1 MSEPWYRT
9 SPALLEV
16 DRQRVLQVQPKLV
29 LIDTGDAVLF
39 RGPFL
44 IEECGKVHEQFD
56 VEIEISRKSQVDIP
70 VVREV
75 AGRIP
80 RQLDPH
86 HVIKDDGTLCV
97 VLPEAY
103 WYNYPKGLRL
113 DAFMAGPLRSNLAG
127 QALVLQ
133 GLPWPQKEWPH
144 AADGSLAFYRE
155 ILGAD
160 DLAAV
165 RLMLML
171 AKGSVKGHRECPCG
185 SGAIVR
191 NCHRDAIWK
200 ASERI
205 PRELVRRA
213 LHELWQKRQREMT
226 PQNPIA
232 A

>member
-1 MSEPWYRT
+1 MR
-9 SPALLEV
+9 PALLEV
-16 DRQRVLQVQPKLV
+16 DRQQVLQAQPKLEM
-29 LIDTGDAVLF
+29 IDTGDAVLF

-44 IEECGKVHEQFD
+44 LEEGGKVHEQFD
-56 VEIEISRKSQVDIP
+56 VEVAVSPRSQVDIP

-103 WYNYPKGLRL
+103 WYHYPEGLRL
-113 DAFMAGPLRSNLAG
+113 DAFMMGPLRSHLAG
-127 QALVLQ
+127 QTFVLQ

-160 DLAAV
+160 DRAAV

-171 AKGSVKGHRECPCG
+171 AKGSIKGHRECPCG

-191 NCHRDAIWK
+191 NCHRDAVWK

-205 PRELVRRA
+205 PRELAQRTLYQLWKRR
-213 LHELWQKRQREMT
+213 QGQMT
-226 PQNPIA
+226 PQEPIRA
-232 A
+232 